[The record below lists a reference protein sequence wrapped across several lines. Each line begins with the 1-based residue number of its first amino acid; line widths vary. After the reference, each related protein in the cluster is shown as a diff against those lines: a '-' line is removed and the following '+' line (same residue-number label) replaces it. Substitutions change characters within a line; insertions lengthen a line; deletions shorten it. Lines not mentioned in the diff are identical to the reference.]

1 MLKSYLPYIYVYIV
15 RNYQE
20 HCRKRIYI
28 VCFFFVYR
36 LTKVE
41 SHLPKLVVVAFKA
54 GKPSKHVLRRAL
66 FKQNAT
72 LPRVFSSLLSHILH
86 SLLNVE
92 DKPFH

>member
-1 MLKSYLPYIYVYIV
+1 LLEIIKSIV
-15 RNYQE
+15 E
-20 HCRKRIYI
+20 KEFILCA
-28 VCFFFVYR
+28 FFFVYG

-72 LPRVFSSLLSHILH
+72 LPLVSSSLLSHILH
-86 SLLNVE
+86 ILLNVE